1 LCFLKKG
8 EPDDL
13 TKANT
18 YKHQPMPIARRALS
32 DEMWSRLQHPEEDRY
47 LDALFAIVAPM
58 LAAGTAQQ
66 HKALGLN
73 RKEALSIE
81 DQRSFGKA
89 LKYVTTTLNV
99 APPETYVRADQ
110 KDAVQFANCIDGRT
124 LVPVFSLGAPLV
136 GEGRQHKEQ
145 LFELARRCAHL
156 RPERFV
162 RFILPQPQQLGLIV
176 DAAMALGE
184 IAADKAPTGEMG
196 KTVMMMRRALQPQ
209 QLENVAAIGRKLR
222 AEATRSEEAAL
233 KWLQA
238 TDLTAIRAAYVMT
251 GDLETTARLVAAE
264 PQPATALPAT
274 QRLLDLVWS
283 SATEELF
290 AVRKH
295 LGMM

>member
-1 LCFLKKG
+1 
-8 EPDDL
+8 
-13 TKANT
+13 
-18 YKHQPMPIARRALS
+18 M
-32 DEMWSRLQHPEEDRY
+32 
-47 LDALFAIVAPM
+47 
-58 LAAGTAQQ
+58 
-66 HKALGLN
+66 
-73 RKEALSIE
+73 
-81 DQRSFGKA
+81 
-89 LKYVTTTLNV
+89 
-99 APPETYVRADQ
+99 RADQ

-136 GEGRQHKEQ
+136 GEGRQQKEQ

-162 RFILPQPQQLGLIV
+162 RFILPQPQQLGHII
-176 DAAMALGE
+176 DAAMALAE
-184 IAADKAPTGEMG
+184 TPADKSPPTGEMG
-196 KTVMMMRRALQPQ
+196 KTMMGMRRALQPQ

-222 AEATRSEEAAL
+222 ADGTKPEEAAL

-295 LGMM
+295 LGML